1 MDISEL
7 VSIHSI
13 GHGLK
18 DVKVEFKKDTAL
30 DVSDV
35 SIKGKQGEILNIPR
49 WIADVLESEKHVEIQ
64 DVDMLVELKQAV
76 EKEKMLGQFDL
87 STLQVQHQADPHFY
101 IKMKS
106 YMDGLPEKDY
116 DKVESMLNTLLRTRQ
131 TKIIRLAD
139 TSKLTADISQK
150 LSIEER
156 EFYNNLHD
164 NSSKFSKTIIGNKK

>member
-1 MDISEL
+1 M
-7 VSIHSI
+7 HSI
-13 GHGLK
+13 GNSLK

-30 DVSDV
+30 DVSDI

-49 WIADVLESEKHVEIQ
+49 WTAEVLESEKYVEIQ
-64 DVDMLVELKQAV
+64 DIDMLVELKQAV

-87 STLQVQHQADPHFY
+87 STLQVQQQADPYFY

-106 YMDGLPEKDY
+106 YMKRLSEKDY

-139 TSKLTADISQK
+139 SSKVTAEISQN
-150 LSIEER
+150 LSIEEL

-164 NSSKFSKTIIGNKK
+164 NSSKFSKTIVGNKK

>member
-1 MDISEL
+1 MSEL
-7 VSIHSI
+7 IHVHAI
-13 GHGLK
+13 GNNLK
-18 DVKVEFKKDTAL
+18 DVKVEFKKELKLDT
-30 DVSDV
+30 SGI
-35 SIKGKQGEILNIPR
+35 SIDGKQGEILNIPR
-49 WIADVLESEKHVEIQ
+49 WIAEILESEKHVEIQ

-87 STLQVQHQADPHFY
+87 STLQVQQQADPHFY

-106 YMDGLPEKDY
+106 YMKRLPEKDY

-139 TSKLTADISQK
+139 ASKITAEISQK
-150 LSIEER
+150 LSIEEL

-164 NSSKFSKTIIGNKK
+164 NSSRFSKSIIGNKK

>member
-1 MDISEL
+1 MSEL
-7 VSIHSI
+7 THMHSI
-13 GHGLK
+13 GHSLTN
-18 DVKVEFKKDTAL
+18 VKVEFKKDTTL
-30 DVSDV
+30 DVSGV
-35 SIKGKQGEILNIPR
+35 SVQGKIGEILNIPR
-49 WIADVLESEKHVEIQ
+49 WVAGVLESEKYVEIQ

-87 STLQVQHQADPHFY
+87 STLQVQQQADPHFY

-106 YMDGLPEKDY
+106 YMKGLPEKDY

-139 TSKLTADISQK
+139 TSKLTAEISQK

-164 NSSKFSKTIIGNKK
+164 NSSKFSKTIVGNKK

>member
-1 MDISEL
+1 MSEL
-7 VSIHSI
+7 VHMHSI
-13 GHGLK
+13 GYNLN
-18 DVKVEFKKDTAL
+18 DVKVEFKRDTAL
-30 DVSDV
+30 DISDI
-35 SIKGKQGEILNIPR
+35 SIQGKQGEILNIPR
-49 WIADVLESEKHVEIQ
+49 WVAEVLEAEKYVEIQ
-64 DVDMLVELKQAV
+64 DIDMLVELKQAV

-87 STLQVQHQADPHFY
+87 ATLQVQQQADPHFY

-106 YMDGLPEKDY
+106 YMKRLPEKDY

-164 NSSKFSKTIIGNKK
+164 NSFKFSKTIVGNKK

>member
-1 MDISEL
+1 MSEL
-7 VSIHSI
+7 IHMHSI
-13 GHGLK
+13 GNSLK
-18 DVKVEFKKDTAL
+18 DVKVEFKKELKL
-30 DVSDV
+30 DVSDI
-35 SIKGKQGEILNIPR
+35 SIEGKQGEILNIPR
-49 WIADVLESEKHVEIQ
+49 WTANVLESEKYVEIQ
-64 DVDMLVELKQAV
+64 DVDMLIELKQAV

-87 STLQVQHQADPHFY
+87 STLQVQHQADSHFY

-106 YMDGLPEKDY
+106 YMNGLPEKDY

-139 TSKLTADISQK
+139 ASKLTADISQK
-150 LSIEER
+150 LSVEER

>member
-1 MDISEL
+1 M
-7 VSIHSI
+7 HSI
-13 GHGLK
+13 GNSLK
-18 DVKVEFKKDTAL
+18 DVKVEFKKDTVL
-30 DVSDV
+30 DVSDI

-49 WIADVLESEKHVEIQ
+49 WVADVLESEKHIEIQ
-64 DVDMLVELKQAV
+64 DIDMLVELKQAV
-76 EKEKMLGQFDL
+76 EKEKMLGRFDL
-87 STLQVQHQADPHFY
+87 ATLQVQQQADPYFY

-106 YMDGLPEKDY
+106 YMNRLPEKDY

-139 TSKLTADISQK
+139 ASKLTADVSQK

>member
-1 MDISEL
+1 M
-7 VSIHSI
+7 HSI
-13 GHGLK
+13 GNSLK
-18 DVKVEFKKDTAL
+18 DVKVEFKKDTSL
-30 DVSDV
+30 DVSDI

-49 WIADVLESEKHVEIQ
+49 WVANVLESEKHVEIQ

-87 STLQVQHQADPHFY
+87 STLQVQHQADSHFY

-106 YMDGLPEKDY
+106 YMNGLPEKDY

-139 TSKLTADISQK
+139 ASKLTADISQK

>member
-1 MDISEL
+1 LEISEL
-7 VSIHSI
+7 IHIHSI
-13 GHGLK
+13 GNSLK
-18 DVKVEFKKDTAL
+18 DVKVEFKKELKL
-30 DVSDV
+30 DVSDI
-35 SIKGKQGEILNIPR
+35 SIEGKQGEILNIPG
-49 WIADVLESEKHVEIQ
+49 WAANVLESEKYVEIQ

-87 STLQVQHQADPHFY
+87 ATLQVQHQADSHFY

-106 YMDGLPEKDY
+106 YMNGLPEKDY

-139 TSKLTADISQK
+139 ASKLTADISQK

>member
-1 MDISEL
+1 M
-7 VSIHSI
+7 HSI
-13 GHGLK
+13 GNSLK

-30 DVSDV
+30 DVSDI

-49 WIADVLESEKHVEIQ
+49 WVANVLESEKHVEIQ

-87 STLQVQHQADPHFY
+87 STLQVQHQADSHFY

-106 YMDGLPEKDY
+106 YMNGLPEKDY

-139 TSKLTADISQK
+139 ASKLTADISQK
-150 LSIEER
+150 LSIEEC

-164 NSSKFSKTIIGNKK
+164 NSSKFSKTIIGSKK

>member
-1 MDISEL
+1 LEISEL
-7 VSIHSI
+7 VHLHSI
-13 GHGLK
+13 GLGLK
-18 DVKVEFKKDTAL
+18 DVKVEFKKDLKLET
-30 DVSDV
+30 SEV
-35 SIKGKQGEILNIPR
+35 SIDGKQGEILNIPR
-49 WIADVLESEKHVEIQ
+49 WVAEVLESEKHVEIQ

-87 STLQVQHQADPHFY
+87 STLQVQHQSDPHFY

-106 YMDGLPEKDY
+106 YMKGLPEKDY

-139 TSKLTADISQK
+139 ASKLTAELSQK

-164 NSSKFSKTIIGNKK
+164 NSSKFSKTIIGNNK

>member
-1 MDISEL
+1 M
-7 VSIHSI
+7 HSI
-13 GHGLK
+13 GNSLK
-18 DVKVEFKKDTAL
+18 DVKVEFKKDLKLDAL
-30 DVSDV
+30 GI
-35 SIKGKQGEILNIPR
+35 SINGKQGEILNIPG

-87 STLQVQHQADPHFY
+87 STLQVQQQTDPHFY

-106 YMDGLPEKDY
+106 YMKRLSEKDY
-116 DKVESMLNTLLRTRQ
+116 DIVESMLNTLLRTRQ

-139 TSKLTADISQK
+139 ASRLTAEISQK

>member
-1 MDISEL
+1 MEMSEL
-7 VSIHSI
+7 VHMHSI
-13 GHGLK
+13 GHNLT

-30 DVSDV
+30 HVSGV
-35 SIKGKQGEILNIPR
+35 SIQGKMGEILNVPR
-49 WIADVLESEKHVEIQ
+49 WVAEVLESEKYIEIQ

-87 STLQVQHQADPHFY
+87 STLQVQQQADPHFY

-106 YMDGLPEKDY
+106 YMKGLPEKDY

-139 TSKLTADISQK
+139 TSKLTAEISQK

-164 NSSKFSKTIIGNKK
+164 NSSKFSKTIVGNKK

>member
-1 MDISEL
+1 M
-7 VSIHSI
+7 HSI
-13 GHGLK
+13 GNSLK
-18 DVKVEFKKDTAL
+18 DVKVEFKKDTLL
-30 DVSDV
+30 DISGV

-49 WIADVLESEKHVEIQ
+49 WVANVLESEKYVKIQ

-76 EKEKMLGQFDL
+76 EKERMLGQFDL

-106 YMDGLPEKDY
+106 YMSRLPEKDY

-139 TSKLTADISQK
+139 AAKLTSNISQK

-164 NSSKFSKTIIGNKK
+164 NSSKFSKSIIGKKK

>member
-1 MDISEL
+1 LEISEL
-7 VSIHSI
+7 AHMHSI
-13 GHGLK
+13 GNSLK
-18 DVKVEFKKDTAL
+18 NVKVEFKKDTAL
-30 DVSDV
+30 DVSDI
-35 SIKGKQGEILNIPR
+35 SIEGKQGEVLNIPR
-49 WIADVLESEKHVEIQ
+49 WVANVLESEKHVEIQ

-87 STLQVQHQADPHFY
+87 STLQVQHQADSHFY

-106 YMDGLPEKDY
+106 YMNGLPEKDY

-139 TSKLTADISQK
+139 ASKLTADISQK

>member
-1 MDISEL
+1 MSEL
-7 VSIHSI
+7 VHMHSI
-13 GHGLK
+13 GNNLK
-18 DVKVEFKKDTAL
+18 DVKVEFKKDTDL
-30 DVSDV
+30 DVSDI

-49 WIADVLESEKHVEIQ
+49 WVAEILESEKYVEIQ
-64 DVDMLVELKQAV
+64 DVDMLIELKQAV

-87 STLQVQHQADPHFY
+87 ATLQVQQQADPHFY

-106 YMDGLPEKDY
+106 YMKSLPEKDY
-116 DKVESMLNTLLRTRQ
+116 DRVESMLNTLLRTRQ

-139 TSKLTADISQK
+139 ASKLTAEISQK

-164 NSSKFSKTIIGNKK
+164 NSSKFSKSIIGNKK

>member
-1 MDISEL
+1 MSEL
-7 VSIHSI
+7 IHMHSI
-13 GHGLK
+13 GNNLK
-18 DVKVEFKKDTAL
+18 DVKVEFKKELKLDT
-30 DVSDV
+30 SGI
-35 SIKGKQGEILNIPR
+35 SIDGKQGEILNIPR
-49 WIADVLESEKHVEIQ
+49 WIAEILESEKHVEIQ

-87 STLQVQHQADPHFY
+87 STLQVQQQADPHFY

-106 YMDGLPEKDY
+106 YMKRLPEKDY

-139 TSKLTADISQK
+139 SSKITSEISQK
-150 LSIEER
+150 LSIEEI

-164 NSSKFSKTIIGNKK
+164 NSSRFSKSIIGNKK

>member
-1 MDISEL
+1 M
-7 VSIHSI
+7 HSI
-13 GHGLK
+13 GNSLK
-18 DVKVEFKKDTAL
+18 NVKVEFKKDTAL
-30 DVSDV
+30 DVSDI

-49 WIADVLESEKHVEIQ
+49 WVANVLESEKYVEIQ
-64 DVDMLVELKQAV
+64 DVDMVVELKQAV

-87 STLQVQHQADPHFY
+87 STLKVQHQADPHFY
-101 IKMKS
+101 IKMKA
-106 YMDGLPEKDY
+106 YMNGLPEKDY

-139 TSKLTADISQK
+139 ASKLTADISQK

>member
-1 MDISEL
+1 MEISEL
-7 VSIHSI
+7 VHLHSI
-13 GHGLK
+13 GLGLK
-18 DVKVEFKKDTAL
+18 DVKVEFKKDLKLET
-30 DVSDV
+30 SEV
-35 SIKGKQGEILNIPR
+35 SIDGKQGEILNIPR
-49 WIADVLESEKHVEIQ
+49 WVAEVLESEKHVEIQ

-87 STLQVQHQADPHFY
+87 STLQVQHQSDPHFY

-106 YMDGLPEKDY
+106 YMKGLPEKDY

-139 TSKLTADISQK
+139 ASKLTAELSQK

-164 NSSKFSKTIIGNKK
+164 NSSKFSKTIVGNKK

>member
-1 MDISEL
+1 M
-7 VSIHSI
+7 HSI
-13 GHGLK
+13 GNNLK
-18 DVKVEFKKDTAL
+18 DVKVEFKKDTDL
-30 DVSDV
+30 DVSDI

-49 WIADVLESEKHVEIQ
+49 WVAEILESEKYVEIQ
-64 DVDMLVELKQAV
+64 DVDMLIELKQAV

-87 STLQVQHQADPHFY
+87 ATLQVQQQTDPHFY

-106 YMDGLPEKDY
+106 YMKSLPEKDY
-116 DKVESMLNTLLRTRQ
+116 DRVESMLNTLLRTRQ

-139 TSKLTADISQK
+139 ASKLTAEISQK

-164 NSSKFSKTIIGNKK
+164 NSSKFSKSIIGNKK

>member
-1 MDISEL
+1 M
-7 VSIHSI
+7 HSI
-13 GHGLK
+13 GNGLK
-18 DVKVEFKKDTAL
+18 DVKVEFMKDTAL
-30 DVSDV
+30 DVSDI

-49 WIADVLESEKHVEIQ
+49 WIANVLESEKHVEIQ

-87 STLQVQHQADPHFY
+87 ATLQVQQQADPYFY

-106 YMDGLPEKDY
+106 YMNRLPEKDY
-116 DKVESMLNTLLRTRQ
+116 DVVESMLNTLLRTRQ
-131 TKIIRLAD
+131 SKIIRIAD
-139 TSKLTADISQK
+139 ASKLTAEISKK

-164 NSSKFSKTIIGNKK
+164 NSSKFSKTIIGSKK

>member
-1 MDISEL
+1 M
-7 VSIHSI
+7 HSI
-13 GHGLK
+13 GNSLK
-18 DVKVEFKKDTAL
+18 DVKVEFKKDTDL
-30 DVSDV
+30 DVSDI
-35 SIKGKQGEILNIPR
+35 SIKGKQGEILNIPK
-49 WIADVLESEKHVEIQ
+49 WVANVLESEKYVEIQ

-87 STLQVQHQADPHFY
+87 STLQVQHQVDSHFY

-106 YMDGLPEKDY
+106 YMNGLPEKDY

-139 TSKLTADISQK
+139 ASKLTADISQK